1 MSAVPNESIREVEL
15 VFENEQKAHQQKLL
29 DVHLELNAY
38 HQFVALEQEYEVEHA
53 AKQQASDIEFEH
65 QLKLLREQIDAC
77 LKRGQEMQ
85 QKKETVQ
92 CQ

>member
-1 MSAVPNESIREVEL
+1 MSAVPNESIH
-15 VFENEQKAHQQKLL
+15 EQKAHQQKLL
-29 DVHLELNAY
+29 EVHLELNAY
-38 HQFVALEQEYEVEHA
+38 HQFVALDQEYEVEHA

-77 LKRGQEMQ
+77 LKRE

-92 CQ
+92 C